1 MHYFIFPS
9 QDTWISSGSNKV
21 TGTSFTD
28 QNFGKDQILEIKKE
42 FYNLSYDH
50 STRALIQFNLT
61 DLQTKITQSL
71 IPSASAKYSLRL
83 YEAEGNQELSQ
94 EYKLIAHPISG
105 SWDEGVGKF
114 GDNPKVTNG
123 CSWEYRFNKPNSTP
137 IEWRDINNTRVYG
150 GTFYSSSIAIA
161 GNATSPTS
169 GSQTFSYQSPD
180 IDIDVTDI
188 VNHWLDGRIPNNG
201 LLLKF
206 SGSQETDDK
215 TFGQLK
221 FFSSDTHTIYSP
233 RLEVKWDDHKGYST
247 DETGSMS
254 VLDLSGGTDI
264 HLYMKGLRDYYRETD
279 KVKFRVGA
287 RKRYV
292 TKTFSDSYSVNS
304 LTGSYIA
311 EGSGSYSIIDTATG
325 ETIVP
330 FSAHTSMSVD
340 TTSNY
345 FIQYMNGFH
354 PDRVYRILYKLKYND
369 GQEIIY
375 DEDFDFKIKR
385 V

>member
-9 QDTWISSGSNKV
+9 QDTWISSGSNKID
-21 TGTSFTD
+21 GTSYTD

-42 FYNLSYDH
+42 FHNLSYDH
-50 STRALIQFNLT
+50 STRGLIQFNLT
-61 DLQTKITQSL
+61 DLQSKITQSL

-83 YEAEGNQELSQ
+83 YEAEGNRELSQ
-94 EYKLIAHPISG
+94 EYKLIVHPISG

-137 IEWRDINNTRVYG
+137 LEWRDVNNTRVYG

-161 GNATSPTS
+161 DNPYSATS

-180 IDIDVTDI
+180 VNVDVTDI

-201 LLLKF
+201 LILKF
-206 SGSQETDDK
+206 SGSQETDNE

-254 VLDLSGGTDI
+254 VLDLTGGTDVL
-264 HLYMKGLRDYYRETD
+264 LYMKGLRDYYRETD
-279 KVKFRVGA
+279 KVKFRVSA

-292 TKTFSDSYSVNS
+292 KKTFSDSYAVNS
-304 LTGSYIA
+304 LTGSYIS

-325 ETIVP
+325 ETVVP
-330 FSAHTSMSVD
+330 FSAYTSMSID

-345 FIQYMNGFH
+345 FTQYMNGFH
-354 PDRVYRILYKLKYND
+354 PDRVYRILYKLKYDD